1 MCGAF
6 RAASKRRQPCYTM
19 RSGRVKLLWSTSY
32 GVLRRILE
40 IAQNGPKRAQ
50 TAQNGPQT
58 TRKSDIS
65 HGSPEEASSCRDTYM
80 VEGPNLS
87 EVDMPTRVR
96 RVRA

>member
-1 MCGAF
+1 MF
-6 RAASKRRQPCYTM
+6 REKSENRDWALGLGCF
-19 RSGRVKLLWSTSY
+19 GNFW
-32 GVLRRILE
+32 
-40 IAQNGPKRAQ
+40 
-50 TAQNGPQT
+50 AQNGPQT